1 MTEGVQYVVEADIIH
16 AMSNFQSLA
25 TQLRGLGANVD
36 DSRVSFLDLNESLEE
51 TQGGAEGVEQ
61 GLENIPNSA
70 NSAASGVEK
79 LVDSLK
85 TFLTVSAI
93 IGTTKKVVDIFSSYE
108 NQMNAVEAVSG
119 ATAEE
124 MQALGKQAQQLGA
137 DTNYSATQA
146 GEAQEA
152 LLRLGNSARDTMG
165 IVDDVMSFDRANKV
179 GDLASS
185 SNMLSSSLKMF
196 AMNAEEA
203 TRVSDAMSMTTKS
216 SKTDVNYLS
225 SALNNA
231 GADAK
236 NFGNDIE
243 DTLTL
248 IGGMSNNFA
257 DGSSAGTAL
266 KGMFSDLSNNVKLF
280 EKQGVKVTD
289 SAGNFRQVEDVV
301 KDLNKV
307 LSDKTPAKQQEIL
320 NSLFS
325 ETGKSAYNALSTS
338 VGSIGELE
346 SKIREASGT
355 TKIMAEIMDSGLGP
369 KIDGMMGSAET
380 LAIAIGEKLNP
391 SFLIGVSAMTEMI
404 NKTSDAVSNWGTFY
418 SANSTMIDGIVILTG
433 TVLTYVGVTKAM
445 ATWQAIATAAQTS
458 GTIANT
464 IYSTA
469 VGMST
474 AFSLAGGGATGI
486 FAAAQWGLN
495 AAFAANPIGLVI
507 AGVAGLIFGVRYA
520 IKHFEGFREG
530 ISFVWELMKNSPI
543 GILVGGVITLMKHFE
558 PLEKIIDKTGN
569 AVKKLFGWKG
579 VSKENYDVKVS
590 NSVQNVPKELAKQ
603 NKVSDIKLNVNKES
617 VEESIKKINSAS
629 QNLKIN
635 TKNAIPIKASNVV
648 TTSKLP
654 QSTAT
659 QQNQQVKKDIKNDIK
674 QTFTYHVSVTVN
686 NDVDEDALAQKIAN
700 KTMSDSK
707 NAILNGFR
715 LAGLE

>member
-1 MTEGVQYVVEADIIH
+1 MTEGVQYVVEADIRH

-36 DSRVSFLDLNESLEE
+36 DSRVSFLDLNESLED

-70 NSAASGVEK
+70 NNAASGVEK

-216 SKTDVNYLS
+216 SKTDVDYLS

-433 TVLTYVGVTKAM
+433 AIGTYIGVTKAM
-445 ATWQAIATAAQTS
+445 AIWDGIAKASKVS

-464 IYSTA
+464 AYAIAIGT
-469 VGMST
+469 ST
-474 AFSLAGGGATGI
+474 AFTGASSVATGAL
-486 FAAAQWGLN
+486 AAAQWLLN
-495 AAFAANPIGLVI
+495 EAWICNPVGLVI
-507 AGVAGLIFGVRYA
+507 AGIAGLIFGVRYA

-579 VSKENYDVKVS
+579 VSKENYDIKVS

>member
-1 MTEGVQYVVEADIIH
+1 MTEGVQYVVEADIRH

-36 DSRVSFLDLNESLEE
+36 DSRVSFMELSESLEN

-61 GLENIPNSA
+61 GLGNIPSRA
-70 NSAASGVEK
+70 ESAASGVDK
-79 LVDSLK
+79 LVDRLK

-152 LLRLGNSARDTMG
+152 LLRLGNSAGETME
-165 IVDDVMSFDRANKV
+165 IVDDVMAFDRANKV
-179 GDLASS
+179 GDLANS

-196 AMNAEEA
+196 SMNAEEA

-216 SKTDVNYLS
+216 SKTDVAYLS

-248 IGGMSNNFA
+248 IAGMSNNFA

-266 KGMFSDLSNNVKLF
+266 KGMFADLSNNVKLF

-320 NSLFS
+320 NSLFG
-325 ETGKSAYNALSTS
+325 ETGKAAYNALSAS

-346 SKIREASGT
+346 NKIRDASGT
-355 TKIMAEIMDSGLGP
+355 TKTMAEIMDSGLGP

-391 SFLIGVSAMTEMI
+391 SFLMGVSAMTEMI
-404 NKTSDAVSNWGTFY
+404 NKTSDAISNWGDFY
-418 SANSTMIDGIVILTG
+418 SANSTMIDGVIILTG
-433 TVLTYVGVTKAM
+433 ALLAYVGVTKAV

-464 IYSTA
+464 VYSA
-469 VGMST
+469 AIGMST

-486 FAAAQWGLN
+486 LAAAQWGLN
-495 AAFAANPIGLVI
+495 AAWAANPVGLVI
-507 AGVAGLIFGVRYA
+507 AGIAGLIFGVRYA
-520 IKHFEGFREG
+520 IKHFEWFREG

-543 GILVGGVITLMKHFE
+543 GILVGGIVDLMKHFE

-569 AVKKLFGWKG
+569 AIKKLFGWKG
-579 VSKENYDVKVS
+579 EAQQNYDVKIS
-590 NSVQNVPKELAKQ
+590 NTTENKVKEAEKKGVTANIPAKIDEKSLAESAKQ
-603 NKVSDIKLNVNKES
+603 A
-617 VEESIKKINSAS
+617 EEFLKGVKIDATV
-629 QNLKIN
+629 KN
-635 TKNAIPIKASNVV
+635 TPKAS
-648 TTSKLP
+648 TTVAKQP
-654 QSTAT
+654 QSSTT
-659 QQNQQVKKDIKNDIK
+659 QQTQQVKKDVKNDIK

-686 NDVDEDALAQKIAN
+686 NEIDEEALAQKVAS
-700 KTMSDSK
+700 KTMADSK
-707 NAILNGFR
+707 NAIINGFR